1 MRNQLIG
8 RLASLLLSG
17 AALPIATPVI
27 AQSETAPPEC
37 GTAPVSGQR
46 VAIIIGNDN
55 YANRRWPQLVNAG
68 RDAGQIC
75 DALRSIGISVQ
86 VIRNADARTMQAQ
99 LQAFA
104 QSAANARVVI
114 VYFAGHGFEFAGRNY
129 MVPVD
134 APASTRIDT
143 VERDFVSLEV
153 LALSA
158 IPANAVGIFF
168 IDACRT
174 AEPVVRLDEGVTAVP
189 TLPVSALSI
198 DQGAVFYSTARGRP
212 ALDQAPPGSPVSPF
226 AAALVT
232 HLSIPGIELAQMFR
246 NVTRDVVATT
256 RGLENGP
263 QWPQQQVN
271 LLDSVYL
278 AESLDAS
285 RSSSSR
291 STQLSRF
298 LGVSAASS
306 AATRLR
312 NGVLFRGGFRN
323 RGLAEPLELP
333 TMARLSVVDEPAII
347 ADLLKDHSPLDVLN
361 RAEAGDAA
369 AQHLVGYMYAFG
381 VGLTRNGPAALE
393 WLERSAAANYAP
405 GQLELGYFLLE
416 YRPTQ
421 TELLAGSATMRPAP
435 RAEEFARAEQLY
447 RAAAASGYAKAK
459 THLAERIVS
468 GQFGP
473 PNMAEVER
481 LYREAADAGHG
492 AAIFALTRT
501 PALRAEMI
509 VRLRAMAAD
518 GDIEGHNW
526 LCEAAYDAGS
536 ISVAVDDCDMAAVA
550 GYAGARAI
558 LARAYADGAG
568 VMANRA
574 TALHWARM
582 ARGQPELGER
592 ARMIAD
598 IR

>member
-1 MRNQLIG
+1 MRNHMVD
-8 RLASLLLSG
+8 RLALKLFSG
-17 AALPIATPVI
+17 AALLFAAPAL

-37 GTAPVSGQR
+37 GSASVSGQR

-75 DALRSIGISVQ
+75 DALRSIGISTQ
-86 VIRNADARTMQAQ
+86 VVRNADARTMRAQ
-99 LQAFA
+99 LEEFA
-104 QSAANARVVI
+104 RSAANARVVI

-278 AESLDAS
+278 A
-285 RSSSSR
+285 
-291 STQLSRF
+291 
-298 LGVSAASS
+298 SAPDRGL
-306 AATRLR
+306 TRL
-312 NGVLFRGGFRN
+312 GAARGIDMRSPTQRAADNLRRAMRVDTSPTRGFAR
-323 RGLAEPLELP
+323 PFELP

-381 VGLTRNGPAALE
+381 VGLSRNGPAALE
-393 WLERSAAANYAP
+393 WLERSAVANYAP

-421 TELLAGSATMRPAP
+421 SELLTGAATMRPTP
-435 RAEEFARAEQLY
+435 RPEDYARAEQLY
-447 RAAAASGYAKAK
+447 RAAASAGYVKAK

-473 PNMAEVER
+473 PDMAEVER

-501 PALRAEMI
+501 PALRSEM
-509 VRLRAMAAD
+509 VARLRTMAAG
-518 GDIEGHNW
+518 GDVEGHNW
-526 LCEAAYDAGS
+526 LCEAAFDGGGIAA
-536 ISVAVDDCDMAAVA
+536 AVGDCDMAAVA

-558 LARAYADGAG
+558 FARAYADGAG
-568 VMANRA
+568 VVADRA

>member
-1 MRNQLIG
+1 MRHQLIG
-8 RLASLLLSG
+8 RLALLLLSG
-17 AALPIATPVI
+17 AAFLIAAPAV
-27 AQSETAPPEC
+27 AQSEPAPPEC
-37 GTAPVSGQR
+37 GSAPVSGQR

-75 DALRSIGISVQ
+75 DALRSIGISTQ
-86 VIRNADARTMQAQ
+86 VVRNADARTMRAQ
-99 LQAFA
+99 LEEFA
-104 QSAANARVVI
+104 RSAANARVVI

-174 AEPVVRLDEGVTAVP
+174 VEPVVRLDEGVTAVP

-278 AESLDAS
+278 
-285 RSSSSR
+285 
-291 STQLSRF
+291 
-298 LGVSAASS
+298 SS
-306 AATRLR
+306 APDRGLTRL
-312 NGVLFRGGFRN
+312 GAARGIDMRSPTQRAADNLRRAMRVDESPTRGFARP
-323 RGLAEPLELP
+323 LALP

-347 ADLLKDHSPLDVLN
+347 ADLLKEHSPLDVLN
-361 RAEAGDAA
+361 RAEAGDPA

-381 VGLTRNGPAALE
+381 VGLSRNGRAALD

-421 TELLAGSATMRPAP
+421 TELLAGSDTMRPSP
-435 RAEEFARAEQLY
+435 RQEDYARAEHLY
-447 RAAAASGYAKAK
+447 RAAASAGYAKAK

-473 PNMAEVER
+473 PDMAEVEG

-492 AAIFALTRT
+492 AAIYALTRT
-501 PALRAEMI
+501 PAVRPEMI
-509 VRLRAMAAD
+509 GRLREMAAG
-518 GDIEGHNW
+518 GDVEGHNW
-526 LCEAAYDAGS
+526 LCEAAFDGGGIAA
-536 ISVAVDDCDMAAVA
+536 AVSDCEMAAVA

-568 VMANRA
+568 VVQNRA